1 MPPEPGNGNGRR
13 LVVNAD
19 DFGMTEQIN
28 AGIVRAHTDGIVTSC
43 SLMVDAPAAGSAA
56 RLARSH
62 PGLSVGLHFV
72 EPPGADL
79 DRRDVAGA
87 ELDRQLA
94 DFQTLM
100 NADPTHL
107 DSHHHV
113 HREGNRA
120 ATFAAAASRM
130 GIPVRGDG
138 TVRYVG
144 GFYGQWEWGITD
156 LTHVSAEYLDW
167 LLAHEV
173 LEAATELGCH
183 PAAGLEQLNSS
194 YGHERVV
201 ELDTLTQPGLR
212 QRVAALGIRLVSFRE
227 ISPVFMR

>member
-1 MPPEPGNGNGRR
+1 VPPEHATGNGRR

-19 DFGMTEQIN
+19 DFGLTEQIN
-28 AGIVRAHTDGIVTSC
+28 AGIIRAHTDGIVTSG

-62 PGLSVGLHFV
+62 PELSVGLHFV

-79 DRRDVAGA
+79 DRPHVAGA
-87 ELDRQLA
+87 ELDRQLD
-94 DFQTLM
+94 DFRMLM
-100 NADPTHL
+100 NANPTHL

-113 HREGNRA
+113 HREGDRL
-120 ATFAAAASRM
+120 ATFAAAASHL

-138 TVRYVG
+138 TVCYVG

-156 LTHVSAEYLDW
+156 LTHISTEYLDW

-173 LEAATELGCH
+173 LEPATELGCH
-183 PAAGLEQLNSS
+183 PAAGLERLNSS

-201 ELDTLTQPGLR
+201 ELDTLTRPGLR
-212 QRVAALGIRLVSFRE
+212 ERVAAHGIRLVSFRE
-227 ISPVFMR
+227 ISPVSTG